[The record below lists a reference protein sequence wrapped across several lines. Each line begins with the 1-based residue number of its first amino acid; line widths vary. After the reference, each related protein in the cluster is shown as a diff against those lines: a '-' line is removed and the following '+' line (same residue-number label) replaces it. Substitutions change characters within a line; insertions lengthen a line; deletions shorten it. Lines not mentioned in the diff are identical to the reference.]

1 MREVKGQLHALCV
14 LASSLWVLLWRFRWV
29 LCSQVDSK
37 TSFMSFLLGLKR
49 TDENCTG
56 RLLVPPLCRFGVL
69 AGSWPVFQG
78 QSQML
83 QNIFDFDEGHR
94 RGALG
99 GRSQR
104 PGENRLH
111 SATHRTHRNIQKP
124 SDWLVCVLAIDL
136 SL

>member
-1 MREVKGQLHALCV
+1 
-14 LASSLWVLLWRFRWV
+14 
-29 LCSQVDSK
+29 
-37 TSFMSFLLGLKR
+37 
-49 TDENCTG
+49 
-56 RLLVPPLCRFGVL
+56 
-69 AGSWPVFQG
+69 
-78 QSQML
+78 ML

-124 SDWLVCVLAIDL
+124 SGLACLCIGYRLKSLDL